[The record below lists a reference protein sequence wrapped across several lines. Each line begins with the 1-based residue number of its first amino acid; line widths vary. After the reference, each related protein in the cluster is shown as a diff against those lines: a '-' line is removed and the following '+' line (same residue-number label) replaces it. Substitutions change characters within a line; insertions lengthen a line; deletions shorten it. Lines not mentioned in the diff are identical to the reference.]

1 MRKNGLYKNRLP
13 MIDGNLEFSWEFSFQ
28 NNNTIVFQ
36 NGLHKKNTTVGMK
49 DENKGRVVQK
59 AKVVFSF
66 SLGEG
71 VVCIWV
77 SWFSLLNFLLKIM
90 IISDLFLFGF

>member
-1 MRKNGLYKNRLP
+1 MT
-13 MIDGNLEFSWEFSFQ
+13 S
-28 NNNTIVFQ
+28 
-36 NGLHKKNTTVGMK
+36 TVGMK
-49 DENKGRVVQK
+49 DENKGRGVQK

-77 SWFSLLNFLLKIM
+77 SWFSLLNLV
-90 IISDLFLFGF
+90 SDLFLFGF